1 VAVGVALGVAVAA
14 GSSPL
19 PQPAN
24 THVAMTTPI
33 KCEM

>member
-1 VAVGVALGVAVAA
+1 VAVGVAVGVAVAA

-19 PQPAN
+19 PPPAN
-24 THVAMTTPI
+24 IHVEMTTPI